1 MATARLVPSAYTLSS
16 SNTSYISITNPSN
29 MYKNTDTSSS
39 YATLKGR
46 NSNSTYYLYIH
57 GFNFDDIPS
66 NATVTSFSVKIRA
79 YGTNVSTRSS
89 YRMSLYHSTTAISST
104 TVTSSISTSVQVFTF
119 PIPSSLTWST
129 IAGYGNTFRIRVPIR
144 RSSSTP
150 YIYIS
155 GAEIEVNYTVPNPRT
170 ITSSLTGNGTISP
183 SGANTYYDGDTYTL
197 TITPSVS
204 GAIVSATKDGSDIT
218 SSLVNHTTYYTYAY
232 TVSGNATIA
241 VTIVDPV
248 AATVT
253 STLTGYGTI
262 SPSGATST
270 YEGLSYTL
278 TITPDESTYTV
289 TATKNNVDITSSL
302 VNHTTYYTY
311 TYIVDGNATIAVVIT
326 RPAKLWVKINEG
338 SETLLG
344 TLYRHESD

>member
-1 MATARLVPSAYTLSS
+1 MATMRLVPSSYTLSS
-16 SNTSYISITNPSN
+16 SKYTSLTDPTN
-29 MYKNTDTSSS
+29 MYKNTDTSTS
-39 YATLKGR
+39 YATFKGL
-46 NSNSTYYLYIH
+46 NSNSTYYLYIR
-57 GFNFDDIPS
+57 GFNFDDVPS

-79 YGTNVSTRSS
+79 YGTNVSTSSS
-89 YRMSLYHSTTAISST
+89 YRMSLYNG
-104 TVTSSISTSVQVFTF
+104 TSSIRNTTCTSSIGTSFTVYTF

-129 IAGYGNTFRIRVPIR
+129 IKGYGINFRIRVPIR
-144 RSSSTP
+144 RSSGTP

-204 GAIVSATKDGSDIT
+204 GAIVSATKDGNNIT

-241 VTIVDPV
+241 ITIVDPV

-253 STLTGYGTI
+253 STITGYGTI

-289 TATKNNVDITSSL
+289 TATKNNVDITNSL
-302 VNHTTYYTY
+302 VNHATYYTY
-311 TYIVDGNATIAVVIT
+311 TYTVDGNATIAVVIT
-326 RPAKLWVKINEG
+326 RPAKLWIKINAG
-338 SETLLG
+338 SEVLIG
-344 TLYRHESD
+344 TAYYHET